1 MANAYINTGVGSFG
15 NTNTNTA
22 GIGGT
27 YGAAGLLQKAY
38 DKVLDFKLRS
48 EPMYRTLADKK
59 AGSLTNNSN
68 QVIFQI
74 YKDLAAQTTALDEV
88 VDPDLLGMDTPD
100 YVAVIMKEY
109 GNMVARTKASKMYA
123 FTDFDPAVANIVAF
137 NMVDSIDK
145 LVSNVVNAGTNV
157 LYSGDATATNNIAT
171 STTPANNDVL
181 TSRDIRKAITKL
193 RSASVA
199 PKRGSLYQAMIH
211 PEVSH
216 DLRAE
221 TDAAAWRTPG
231 NYINDSKLIAGE
243 IGSWE
248 GAFFIESPRMFN
260 AGDGANVGSALVPSA
275 IVVTALQNTNLATV
289 TVPSTTTLS
298 SGNFVAISG
307 ATGNTSV
314 NGTWQ
319 ITVISATQF
328 TFTGPN
334 AGVGALVLSSTT
346 PVGGTLSAQKK
357 TKVYRSLIA
366 GQQALAEAVAEE
378 PHSVVAPV
386 TDNFGRFLKV
396 GWYGALGWSLY
407 RPEALWRIE
416 SASSVD

>member
-1 MANAYINTGVGSFG
+1 MANAYINTGVGSIG
-15 NTNTNTA
+15 NYNSGTN
-22 GIGGT
+22 T

-74 YKDLAAQTTALDEV
+74 YKDLAAQTNALDEI

-109 GNMVARTKASKMYA
+109 GNMVARTKASKMFA

-157 LYSGDATATNNIAT
+157 IYSGNAAQT
-171 STTPANNDVL
+171 SDIEFGSGASTQDTL
-181 TSRDIRKAITKL
+181 SSTQIRKAITKL
-193 RSASVA
+193 RAASVA
-199 PKRGSLYQAMIH
+199 PKRGSFYQAMVH

-216 DLRAE
+216 DLRLE

-231 NYINDSKLIAGE
+231 NYINDSKLVAGE
-243 IGSWE
+243 IGTWE

-260 AGDGANVGSALVPSA
+260 AGDGATVGTAKTVTA
-275 IVVTALQNTNLATV
+275 IVISSLQNNNLATV
-289 TVPSTTTLS
+289 TASAHGFSTGDFVTIAGGSAAVGTT
-298 SGNFVAISG
+298 G
-307 ATGNTSV
+307 V
-314 NGTWQ
+314 NGSFQ
-319 ITVISATQF
+319 ITVVNANTFTYVLPNTVSGTVTLTSATA
-328 TFTGPN
+328 T
-334 AGVGALVLSSTT
+334 
-346 PVGGTLSAQKK
+346 KK
-357 TKVYRSLIA
+357 TKVYRSLVA

-416 SASSVD
+416 SSSSVG